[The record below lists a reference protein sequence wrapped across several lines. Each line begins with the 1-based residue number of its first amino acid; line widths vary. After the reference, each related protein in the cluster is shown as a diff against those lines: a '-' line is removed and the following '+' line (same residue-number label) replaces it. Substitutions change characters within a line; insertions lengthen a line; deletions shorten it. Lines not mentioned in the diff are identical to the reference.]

1 MAAGLDLHQ
10 RNTTEATAG
19 EGLRQGSVVV
29 AMADSQSL
37 AQLLRGGLE
46 VATTQS
52 GALGGDGRVAATGS
66 DNGRGVRTLSSFS
79 WEVEV
84 VVRRR

>member
-10 RNTTEATAG
+10 RNTMEATAG

-52 GALGGDGRVAATGS
+52 GALGGDGRVAATSS